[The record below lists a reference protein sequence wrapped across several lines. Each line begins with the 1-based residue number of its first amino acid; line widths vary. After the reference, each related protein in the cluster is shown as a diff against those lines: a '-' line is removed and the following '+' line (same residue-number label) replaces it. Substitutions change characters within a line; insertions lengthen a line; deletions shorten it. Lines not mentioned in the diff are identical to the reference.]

1 MAEISSL
8 KNDSNSFIE
17 ENSFKEKNNSNQN
30 NRKNSLNS
38 SKSDSFFNNLNEEI
52 KCFIENE
59 NDISFS
65 SNSNSEC
72 QEPPASIDYLLDS
85 KYWKVNKDYSIEHEN
100 KNEKLIFSKKNENLF
115 LNENEKESLKKFE
128 GINKYKKDNAMI
140 SEGSNKQ
147 STQSNEDEE
156 TRIEHL
162 HNISDSESNNS
173 PLNSLSNNESD
184 ENEINCYKI
193 PNKNEKNNSDNEIYK
208 QKEKNKLNI
217 DINKNLEI
225 KNILGSNILI
235 NGYNFT
241 NDKIK
246 LKNESEFVYPYE
258 PINYI
263 ANQNKNGNTPFF
275 SGQYL
280 NQPICS
286 FNSNYNL
293 PSPLGTRSMISINS
307 HSCNKINNNSSEN
320 NEDEFAKNG
329 KKLSINGQN
338 NKFINYNINDCN
350 KKINQNLKD
359 IIDLPLILNQNNN
372 QNIHVTYN
380 CSKLNLNMTYYPKI
394 QNSNISQHKQ
404 SIDKI
409 SNSSNYLPEL
419 NKKEI
424 SYSLNTNNLSEKKI
438 KNNNLNFD
446 ENNIKNNMNMNNFN
460 NISFNNKLKM
470 NYKNII
476 SNKSMNNLMNKSTL
490 KGEKQIINLDDIV
503 TGKDTRTT
511 VMIRNIPIKY
521 TDEILNEALV
531 EFHGKYDCLYMP
543 YDYEKNGNKGYA
555 FINFL
560 NPLHI
565 LYFYEKFNGKKWV
578 HFESSKIC
586 ELNCAHF
593 QGVNEI
599 QKHAKNFK
607 DLKKTSYYNEKEEN
621 MIIPSKYLL
630 KLKKRFPKMQYTEDK
645 SKKILNI
652 QSFE

>member
-8 KNDSNSFIE
+8 KNDSNNSIE
-17 ENSFKEKNNSNQN
+17 ENSYKEKNSSNQKK
-30 NRKNSLNS
+30 RKNSINS
-38 SKSDSFFNNLNEEI
+38 SKSGSFFNDLNEEI

-72 QEPPASIDYLLDS
+72 PEPQANIDYLLDS
-85 KYWKVNKDYSIEHEN
+85 KYWRANKNYAIENEN
-100 KNEKLIFSKKNENLF
+100 KNEKLIFLKKNENLF
-115 LNENEKESLKKFE
+115 LNENDE
-128 GINKYKKDNAMI
+128 GKNKYKKDNVMI

-147 STQSNEDEE
+147 STQGNEDEE

-193 PNKNEKNNSDNEIYK
+193 SINKNEKSKSDNEINE
-208 QKEKNKLNI
+208 QKDKNKLNI
-217 DINKNLEI
+217 DINKNNLET
-225 KNILGSNILI
+225 KNILGSNLLI
-235 NGYNFT
+235 NGFNFI

-258 PINYI
+258 PINYMQ
-263 ANQNKNGNTPFF
+263 NQNKNSSNTFF
-275 SGQYL
+275 SGQCQYL

-293 PSPLGTRSMISINS
+293 PSPLSNRSLISINS
-307 HSCNKINNNSSEN
+307 HSCNKINNSYSEN
-320 NEDEFAKNG
+320 NEDDLGKNE
-329 KKLSINGQN
+329 KKLNINGQN
-338 NKFINYNINDCN
+338 NKFINYNINDYN
-350 KKINQNLKD
+350 KKINQNQKD
-359 IIDLPLILNQNNN
+359 IIDLPLIINQNNN
-372 QNIHVTYN
+372 QNIPTNYN

-394 QNSNISQHKQ
+394 QNSNITQNKQ

-419 NKKEI
+419 NKKDI
-424 SYSLNTNNLSEKKI
+424 SYNLNTNNLSEKKI
-438 KNNNLNFD
+438 KNNNLNYD
-446 ENNIKNNMNMNNFN
+446 ENNLANNMNNFN

-476 SNKSMNNLMNKSTL
+476 SNKSMNNIMNKSTL
-490 KGEKQIINLDDIV
+490 KGEKQILNLDDIV

-531 EFHGKYDCLYMP
+531 EFHGKYDCLYLP

-607 DLKKTSYYNEKEEN
+607 DLKKTSYYNNGKEEN

-630 KLKKRFPKMQYTEDK
+630 KLKKRFPKMQYTENK
-645 SKKILNI
+645 SKKILI
-652 QSFE
+652 IKSFE

>member
-17 ENSFKEKNNSNQN
+17 ENSFKEKNTSSEKK
-30 NRKNSLNS
+30 RKNSLNS

-72 QEPPASIDYLLDS
+72 QEQQANIDYLLDS
-85 KYWKVNKDYSIEHEN
+85 KYWRVNKDLSIENEN
-100 KNEKLIFSKKNENLF
+100 KNEKLFFSKKNENPF
-115 LNENEKESLKKFE
+115 LNENEKEAIKIFE
-128 GINKYKKDNAMI
+128 GKNKYKKDQVMI

-147 STQSNEDEE
+147 STQGNEDEE
-156 TRIEHL
+156 TRIDHL

-193 PNKNEKNNSDNEIYK
+193 PNKNDKNNSDNENNE
-208 QKEKNKLNI
+208 QKEKNNI
-217 DINKNLEI
+217 DINKNNLEI
-225 KNILGSNILI
+225 KNLLGSNLLI
-235 NGYNFT
+235 NGFNFT

-263 ANQNKNGNTPFF
+263 QNQNKNGNTPFF
-275 SGQYL
+275 SGQFL

-293 PSPLGTRSMISINS
+293 PSPLSSRSIISFNS
-307 HSCNKINNNSSEN
+307 QSCNKINNNYSEN
-320 NEDEFAKNG
+320 NEDEFAKNE
-329 KKLSINGQN
+329 KKLNINGQN
-338 NKFINYNINDCN
+338 NKFINYNINDYN
-350 KKINQNLKD
+350 KQINQNQKD
-359 IIDLPLILNQNNN
+359 IIDLPLIINQNNN
-372 QNIHVTYN
+372 KNIPVNYN

-404 SIDKI
+404 SLDKI
-409 SNSSNYLPEL
+409 STSSNYLPEL
-419 NKKEI
+419 NKKDI
-424 SYSLNTNNLSEKKI
+424 SYNINTNNLSEKKI

-446 ENNIKNNMNMNNFN
+446 ENNLTNNMNNFN

-476 SNKSMNNLMNKSTL
+476 SNKSMNNIMNKSTL
-490 KGEKQIINLDDIV
+490 KGEKQILNLDDIV

-607 DLKKTSYYNEKEEN
+607 DLKKTNCSNGKEEN

-630 KLKKRFPKMQYTEDK
+630 KLKKRFPKMQYTENK
-645 SKKILNI
+645 NKKILI
-652 QSFE
+652 VKSFE